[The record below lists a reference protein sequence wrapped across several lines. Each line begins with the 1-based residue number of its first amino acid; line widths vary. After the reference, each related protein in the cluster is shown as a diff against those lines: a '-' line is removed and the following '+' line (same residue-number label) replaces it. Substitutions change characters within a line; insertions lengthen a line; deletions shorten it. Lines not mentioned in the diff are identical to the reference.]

1 MSRGLPR
8 FAGSGRGV
16 TPACGHHGCPTDK
29 SETLYTLPTLATVVR
44 TTASL
49 VVGIIGIAHGSLTLL
64 LWGLAIYWLGDVL
77 DGALARLLDR
87 ETRAGA
93 VADILSDRLCAA
105 TFYLGFVSIR
115 PSMAVP
121 VGIYLAN
128 FLVVD
133 AVLSLAFLAWPLTS
147 PNYFYLVDRRI
158 WWWNWSR
165 IGKGINSA
173 AIAVLMVV
181 TRSAWLTGVLAG
193 AILALKL
200 ASLVRL
206 ERLGTP
212 VVSGCAIQ
220 AAAGSPLAA
229 PGS

>member
-1 MSRGLPR
+1 MRT
-8 FAGSGRGV
+8 AD
-16 TPACGHHGCPTDK
+16 CGHHGCPTDAT
-29 SETLYTLPTLATVVR
+29 ETLYTLPTLVTVVR
-44 TTASL
+44 TAASL
-49 VVGIIGIAHGSLTLL
+49 VVGLIGIAHGSLTLL
-64 LWGLAIYWLGDVL
+64 LWGLGIYWLGDVA

-105 TFYLGFVSIR
+105 TFYLGFVSIT

-133 AVLSLAFLAWPLTS
+133 AFLSMAFLAWPLTS
-147 PNYFYLVDRRI
+147 PNYFHLVDRRV
-158 WWWNWSR
+158 WWWNWSK

-173 AIAVLMVV
+173 AIAILMVV
-181 TRSAWLTGVLAG
+181 TKSAWLTGVLAA
-193 AILALKL
+193 AIMVIKL

-206 ERLGTP
+206 QRIGTP
-212 VVSGCAIQ
+212 AVRGCAVV
-220 AAAGSPLAA
+220 AAAEHTLAA
-229 PGS
+229 PSV